1 MFFRRKQKT
10 EDTKQSDPKADKDSE
25 PAVTETPVSEKT
37 ETAEK
42 KKETST
48 ETTAE
53 QPPETKPPEIKQTAP
68 KRSYRALRILAY
80 WVTILSIWCFV
91 ALLGTI
97 GYYALTLPDPVLA
110 GLNIRP
116 PNVSIVAED
125 GKVIANRGMRREHIP
140 LDEIPAHLVNAVLAI
155 EDSRFY
161 SHLGLDPIGIIRASW
176 VNYKA
181 GKTIQGGSTITQQLA
196 KNLYFSSEKTYARK
210 FQESIAAFWL
220 EMQFSKKEILE
231 LYLNRVYFGAG
242 AYGIEAAAHEYFSKS
257 AKQLSLAE
265 SALLAGLLKAPSRY
279 NPSQRPQISR
289 SRTRRVLKRM
299 IDLKLI
305 QRRKAS
311 RAMVN
316 PANTKRPIVNNNFS
330 YIADWVMERLP
341 GYIGN
346 NHQNLIVET
355 TIDRN
360 LQWQTQRSLARIM
373 NREGRRNRAHQAAA
387 IIFDHR
393 GAVKALSGGRSHV
406 TSPFNRAVKALR
418 QPGSA
423 FKPFVY
429 LSALET
435 GLRPNSIVLDR
446 PVTVQGWSPR
456 NYGGYYRGNITMQ
469 RALSSS
475 VNTVAV
481 RLFIHA
487 GRDRVV
493 KTARRLGIT
502 TEIHKNPTLALG
514 TAEVSLM
521 ELTAAYIPF
530 ANGGIGILPHIISR
544 IKTIDGKVLYT
555 RRGHGP
561 GRIIDAQHV
570 RDMNRMMHAVVT
582 KGTGK
587 KAWFPNQAIAGKT
600 GTSQNFRDAWFLG
613 FTPYYTMGVWV
624 GNDNNQYMRSVTG
637 GSIPAKIWKDVMQK
651 AHRGLRPR
659 TLPGLYE

>member
-1 MFFRRKQKT
+1 MFFRRKQKK
-10 EDTKQSDPKADKDSE
+10 EDKEQPEPQPEPQSTSQPEPETIENTDS
-25 PAVTETPVSEKT
+25 PG
-37 ETAEK
+37 AEK
-42 KKETST
+42 DPAQPKNSAVRKDGTPKK
-48 ETTAE
+48 
-53 QPPETKPPEIKQTAP
+53 K
-68 KRSYRALRILAY
+68 YRFMRILAY
-80 WVTILSIWCFV
+80 WMTIFSIWCFV
-91 ALLGTI
+91 MLLGAI

-116 PNVSIVAED
+116 PNVTILAED
-125 GKVIANRGMRREHIP
+125 GKVIADRGMRREHIP
-140 LDEIPAHLVNAVLAI
+140 LKEIPEHLVNAVLAI

-161 SHLGLDPIGIIRASW
+161 SHLGIDPIGIMRATW
-176 VNYKA
+176 VNYRA
-181 GKTIQGGSTITQQLA
+181 GKTVQGGSTITQQLA
-196 KNLYFSSEKTYARK
+196 KNLFFSSEKTYARK
-210 FQESIAAFWL
+210 LQEVLAAFSL
-220 EMQFSKKEILE
+220 EMQFTKEEILE
-231 LYLNRVYFGAG
+231 LYLNRVYFGSG
-242 AYGIEAAAHEYFSKS
+242 AYGIESAAHEYFSKS
-257 AKQLSLAE
+257 SKDLTLAE

-279 NPSQRPQISR
+279 NPSQRPKISR

-299 IDLKLI
+299 IDLKLVE
-305 QRRKAS
+305 RRRAS

-316 PANTKRPIVNNNFS
+316 PASTNRPIVNNDFS

-355 TIDRN
+355 SIDRQ
-360 LQWQTQRSLARIM
+360 LQRQTQKSLTRIM
-373 NREGRRNRAHQAAA
+373 NRDGRRSRAYQAAA
-387 IIFDHR
+387 IVFDHR
-393 GAVKALSGGRSHV
+393 GAVKALSGGRSHAR
-406 TSPFNRAVKALR
+406 SPFNRAVKALR

-429 LSALET
+429 LAALET
-435 GLRPNSIVLDR
+435 GLTPNSIVIDR
-446 PVTVQGWSPR
+446 PITVSGWTPR
-456 NYGGYYRGNITMQ
+456 NYGGYYRGNITMR
-469 RALSSS
+469 RALASS

-481 RLFIHA
+481 RLFVHA
-487 GRDRVV
+487 GRERVV

-530 ANGGIGILPHIISR
+530 ANGGMGILPHIITR
-544 IKTIDGKVLYT
+544 IKTIDGTILYT

-561 GRIIDAQHV
+561 GRIINEKHV
-570 RDMNRMMHAVVT
+570 KDMNRMMHSVVT

-624 GNDNNQYMRSVTG
+624 GNDNNQFMRSVTG
-637 GSIPAKIWKDVMQK
+637 GSIPAVIWKDVMQK
-651 AHRGLRPR
+651 AHRNLRPR
-659 TLPGLYE
+659 ALPGVYE